1 MFAELHRWARLKH
14 HALALRAARR
24 QLRLATGDD
33 FVELRRRV
41 FALEFC
47 LDPRTCDCLSVKPMR
62 KLVEE

>member
-1 MFAELHRWARLKH
+1 MFATLYRWARLTH
-14 HALALRAARR
+14 HGLALRSARR
-24 QLRLATGDD
+24 QLALANGDD

-47 LDPRTCDCLSVKPMR
+47 LDPMACGCLSTTPMR